1 MAGYLFV
8 HFTGEQ
14 QYGEQIY
21 FSISRDGLHW
31 KDLNGHRPVLYSDI
45 GEKGARDPFCV
56 RDEKNGKF
64 YLFATDLRIEEGK
77 GWETAIFRGSRDMIV
92 WESEDL
98 VHWSEARA
106 VTVGRENAGSVW
118 APEAVYVPEK
128 EAFLVFW
135 ASHINTPDGKG
146 GKFQIDCAWTKDFV
160 DFTAPEK
167 FMEREKDVIDT
178 TMIQAEG
185 RWYRFTMNDVT
196 KRVCMEWASDPKG
209 PYEEIKSETLTKLSG
224 VEGPEIYR
232 LPDGRYC
239 LIADRFMTDGGYL
252 PLVSADLAGGKFE
265 ILTESAYDMGS
276 TKKRHGG
283 ILPITDE
290 EYERLEK
297 NFDRINPIL
306 PGLFADP
313 DIAVF
318 DGKYYIYPT
327 SDGYDNWSG
336 NRFYI
341 FSSED
346 GIHFKKGP
354 LLLDVA
360 TEQVSWATGYAW
372 APCIARKGDTWYF
385 YFCAKDQNGESCIG
399 MAWAKHP
406 EGPFTA
412 CEKPFITMPLA
423 REWGLKMGYG
433 GQTIDPSIYQEGEEF
448 YLLFGNGHPAIG
460 KLNEKMDGLVP
471 GTIQNLE
478 GLFDFR
484 EAVSVKKRGG
494 LYHFTWSCDDTGS
507 EDYHINYGTSR
518 ELYGPVEYQ
527 YAILTKEAERD
538 IYGTGHHSI
547 VQLPG
552 SDCWKIAYH
561 RFGTPTERY
570 PEGKGFHRET
580 CIADLTFDENGL
592 MEKVKMWD

>member
-45 GEKGARDPFCV
+45 GEKGARDSFCV

-297 NFDRINPIL
+297 NFDRTIRFFRAFLQIRISPFLTGSITFIPRVTAMTTGAEAGFMSFPQRMASIL
-306 PGLFADP
+306 RKGRCFWMWRRSRFPGPPVMPGLPVLPEKEIPGISISVLKTRTGNPVSEWPGRSTRRGLLQPVKSPLSRCLWRENGDLRWAM
-313 DIAVF
+313 AVRPS
-318 DGKYYIYPT
+318 IP
-327 SDGYDNWSG
+327 
-336 NRFYI
+336 RFI
-341 FSSED
+341 RRERSSTFSSEMV
-346 GIHFKKGP
+346 IRP
-354 LLLDVA
+354 
-360 TEQVSWATGYAW
+360 S
-372 APCIARKGDTWYF
+372 
-385 YFCAKDQNGESCIG
+385 ESSMRRW
-399 MAWAKHP
+399 MAW
-406 EGPFTA
+406 
-412 CEKPFITMPLA
+412 
-423 REWGLKMGYG
+423 
-433 GQTIDPSIYQEGEEF
+433 
-448 YLLFGNGHPAIG
+448 
-460 KLNEKMDGLVP
+460 
-471 GTIQNLE
+471 
-478 GLFDFR
+478 FR
-484 EAVSVKKRGG
+484 N
-494 LYHFTWSCDDTGS
+494 H
-507 EDYHINYGTSR
+507 
-518 ELYGPVEYQ
+518 
-527 YAILTKEAERD
+527 
-538 IYGTGHHSI
+538 
-547 VQLPG
+547 
-552 SDCWKIAYH
+552 
-561 RFGTPTERY
+561 TES
-570 PEGKGFHRET
+570 
-580 CIADLTFDENGL
+580 
-592 MEKVKMWD
+592 

>member
-1 MAGYLFV
+1 MSEAINFPHLGIYLDHVGKNFSVFGIEIAYYGVTIAVAMLAGIFLALHVAKITGQNPDDYFDMAIAGIIVCVICARLYYVIFSWDQYKDDLLSILNTRGGGLAIYGGVIGAILTMVYFNRKKKIPFGLLGDTASCGIVLGQIIGRWGNFFNREAFGGYTDNLLAMQLPLDAVRSGEVTDQMMAHLQVIGGVQFIQV
-8 HFTGEQ
+8 HPTFLYESLWNVGVLIFLLYKIKRRKFNGEVFLCYLGG
-14 QYGEQIY
+14 YGLGRAWIE
-21 FSISRDGLHW
+21 GLRT
-31 KDLNGHRPVLYSDI
+31 DQLLLPV
-45 GEKGARDPFCV
+45 
-56 RDEKNGKF
+56 
-64 YLFATDLRIEEGK
+64 
-77 GWETAIFRGSRDMIV
+77 
-92 WESEDL
+92 
-98 VHWSEARA
+98 VHW
-106 VTVGRENAGSVW
+106 
-118 APEAVYVPEK
+118 
-128 EAFLVFW
+128 
-135 ASHINTPDGKG
+135 H
-146 GKFQIDCAWTKDFV
+146 
-160 DFTAPEK
+160 
-167 FMEREKDVIDT
+167 
-178 TMIQAEG
+178 
-185 RWYRFTMNDVT
+185 
-196 KRVCMEWASDPKG
+196 
-209 PYEEIKSETLTKLSG
+209 
-224 VEGPEIYR
+224 
-232 LPDGRYC
+232 
-239 LIADRFMTDGGYL
+239 
-252 PLVSADLAGGKFE
+252 VSQLLAGVMVVIS
-265 ILTESAYDMGS
+265 ILL
-276 TKKRHGG
+276 
-283 ILPITDE
+283 I
-290 EYERLEK
+290 
-297 NFDRINPIL
+297 
-306 PGLFADP
+306 
-313 DIAVF
+313 V
-318 DGKYYIYPT
+318 
-327 SDGYDNWSG
+327 
-336 NRFYI
+336 
-341 FSSED
+341 
-346 GIHFKKGP
+346 
-354 LLLDVA
+354 LL
-360 TEQVSWATGYAW
+360 
-372 APCIARKGDTWYF
+372 RRRGDTWYF

-561 RFGTPTERY
+561 RFGTPTEHY

-592 MEKVKMWD
+592 MEKVRMWD